1 MEAIIPGVGGPLGEF
16 APWMGQAVVIGLA
29 SARFAFAFLFVPLFS
44 REVMPPLVR
53 NSLIVTFGLIMLN
66 AQASLLPD
74 DLSAMDMLFIFAKEA
89 GAGTVIGF
97 FFATIIWAM
106 GMAGEIIDNKVG
118 ATMGQIIDPGTGG
131 AASLTSTMLS
141 RLAGVIFVTSG
152 GLTLLVGTIMASYAI
167 WPLGLGGLQ
176 FDTQTVVL
184 FEREFGRMFVL
195 AFLFSAPVI
204 VLLYLI
210 DAGLGLLNRLA
221 PQFNVF
227 ILSLPIKSMAAALIL
242 IVTLPL
248 MGNAVL
254 RDLASRSETAEAVLD
269 RVGRSA
275 QAR

>member
-1 MEAIIPGVGGPLGEF
+1 
-16 APWMGQAVVIGLA
+16 MGQAVVIGLA

-118 ATMGQIIDPGTGG
+118 ATMGQIVDPGTGG

-254 RDLASRSETAEAVLD
+254 RDLSSRSETAETVLD
-269 RVGRSA
+269 RVGGSA
-275 QAR
+275 QHR